1 MWNCCHKYLL
11 YLFAAACLVNY
22 LFSVY
27 ILLYDLYLILQP
39 PIFLPGTLLGS
50 GNRWAAARRTPEEA
64 QLRAHTHRIRA
75 DALRDT
81 DGRYQSQVSTIVTTT
96 QTDRQQTTENNRT
109 QFEKTEKF
117 LFLFFVVYYL
127 FLNHKQKVSIAQGNG
142 ERRYTTTCQEGCPCD
157 DLGVH

>member
-1 MWNCCHKYLL
+1 MWNCCHKYLW

-27 ILLYDLYLILQP
+27 ILLYDLYLISQLP
-39 PIFLPGTLLGS
+39 LLLPGTLLGS

-96 QTDRQQTTENNRT
+96 QTDNKPQ
-109 QFEKTEKF
+109 KTIEHNLRKLRNFSFFFF
-117 LFLFFVVYYL
+117 LYYL

>member
-1 MWNCCHKYLL
+1 MWNCCHKYLW

-27 ILLYDLYLILQP
+27 ILLYDLYLISQLP
-39 PIFLPGTLLGS
+39 LFLPGTLLGS

-96 QTDRQQTTENNRT
+96 PDRQQTTENNRT

-117 LFLFFVVYYL
+117 LFLFFLYYL

-142 ERRYTTTCQEGCPCD
+142 KRRYTTTCQEGCPCD

>member
-1 MWNCCHKYLL
+1 MWNCCHKYLW

-27 ILLYDLYLILQP
+27 ILLYDLYLISQLP
-39 PIFLPGTLLGS
+39 LFLPGTLLGS

-81 DGRYQSQVSTIVTTT
+81 DGWYQSQVSTIVKRHEADNKP
-96 QTDRQQTTENNRT
+96 Q
-109 QFEKTEKF
+109 KTIEHNLSKLRNFSFFFF
-117 LFLFFVVYYL
+117 LYYL